1 MWQKLIIDGSM
12 DDKSL
17 QWYIRILG
25 TVVPKL
31 FYNFEIMSKLKV
43 LKCLSVVHT

>member
-1 MWQKLIIDGSM
+1 MWQKLIIGGSM

-31 FYNFEIMSKLKV
+31 FYKFESNYK
-43 LKCLSVVHT
+43 